1 MNIILCEYAEGKKY
15 NAGNKARTDALHIA
29 LSKGY
34 KHVPL
39 FRNGT
44 SKLLI
49 PFQLLRGIINTICRA
64 KKGDKVFIQYPY
76 YPYIINRILFS
87 MLNLGRK
94 LKGFETIVLIH
105 DIINLRKENIEPIE
119 QNQLLTE
126 ELQTLDN
133 NCDTII
139 CHNAKM
145 KDLFVRICGKKDK
158 FVILG
163 PFDYIYHEKAIST
176 NYNMNDVKIII
187 AGNLSKNKCGYLYR
201 LSQIKGVSYNLY
213 GLGYEGIVNDYIHY
227 KGAFPPDEL
236 IQHLEGNF
244 GLVWDGDDID
254 SCTGATGNYL
264 RYNNPHKFSLYIAAG
279 LPLIVWKESALA
291 DYVKDNGLGI
301 CIDRIEDLR
310 IGLASLTKEQYE
322 RMRQNI
328 IHMRIKICAGEELGS
343 HL

>member
-49 PFQLLRGIINTICRA
+49 PFQLLRGIINTIYRA

-76 YPYIINRILFS
+76 YPYVINRILFS

-119 QNQLLTE
+119 QSKLLTE

-163 PFDYIYHEKAIST
+163 PFDYIYHKKAIST
-176 NYNMNDVKIII
+176 NCDMNDVKIII
-187 AGNLSKNKCGYLYR
+187 AGNLSKNKCGYLYK
-201 LSQIKGVSYNLY
+201 LPQTKGVSYNLY
-213 GLGYEGIVNDYIHY
+213 GLGYEGVENDYIHY

-244 GLVWDGDDID
+244 GLVWDGEDVD

-291 DYVKDNGLGI
+291 DYVKEKGIGI
-301 CIDRIEDLR
+301 CLNSLNELDIILKNLDKKQYDTILHNIFNLR
-310 IGLASLTKEQYE
+310 KE
-322 RMRQNI
+322 I
-328 IHMRIKICAGEELGS
+328 INGE
-343 HL
+343 HLRSCL